1 MGSQLMLTY
10 KGYADKVDIDFE
22 EDVLFGIVTNIRD
35 TIHFQAE
42 TLAQLKKEFR
52 FSVDD
57 YLAFCAEKGIEP
69 DKPCSGKI
77 SLRVSP
83 QVHSAAISAATI
95 EGISLNAWI
104 SKTIKKAAIS

>member
-1 MGSQLMLTY
+1 MLTY
-10 KGYADKVDIDFE
+10 KGYAAKVDIDLE

-42 TLAQLKKEFR
+42 TLAQLKKEFQC
-52 FSVDD
+52 SVDD
-57 YLAFCAEKGIEP
+57 YIAFCKEHGERP
-69 DKPCSGKI
+69 NKPCSGKI

-104 SKTIKKAAIS
+104 SQTIEIAAIS

>member
-1 MGSQLMLTY
+1 MGSPLMLTY
-10 KGYADKVDIDFE
+10 KGYAAKVDIDFE

-42 TLAQLKKEFR
+42 TLTQIEREFR

-83 QVHSAAISAATI
+83 QVHRAAISAATI
-95 EGISLNAWI
+95 EGVSLNAWI
-104 SKTIKKAAIS
+104 SKPIEKAAIS